1 MDIKWKLKKLY
12 LKGYRFVSSVTLPGF
27 DGLPMLKVFS
37 FFYKGIVNGAIA
49 TRSSAISFNL
59 FVAIFPTLIF
69 IFTLIPFIPIEN
81 FQQTLLSLLEE
92 IIPESAWDSVQ
103 TTFLDIIMRPRG
115 SLLSIG
121 FVLALFFSTNG
132 INSMIEAFN
141 ASYHSME
148 TRGIF
153 AQRWVSFVLVLVL
166 ALMLIVAITFITV
179 GSGLMYYL
187 RSEDFLQDKF
197 IYFLIDSFRWAILV
211 LLTYFG
217 ISLIYFWAPAKK
229 RPFKF
234 FSAGSSSATFF
245 IMLANI
251 GFNYYANNLATYN
264 ALYGSIGTLLLILL
278 WIYFNSTILLISF
291 ELNVSILN
299 AKLNE
304 NES

>member
-1 MDIKWKLKKLY
+1 MSKRLRKIYVKLHRLVN
-12 LKGYRFVSSVTLPGF
+12 RVTLPGF
-27 DGLPMLKVFS
+27 DNMPMARVFS
-37 FFYKGIVNGAIA
+37 FFYDGIVNGAIT
-49 TRSSAISFNL
+49 TRSSSISFNL
-59 FVAIFPTLIF
+59 FVAIFPTIIF
-69 IFTLIPFIPIEN
+69 LFTLIPFIPIEN
-81 FQQTLLSLLEE
+81 FQETFLSLMEE
-92 IIPESAWDSVQ
+92 IIPDSAWDSVQ
-103 TTFLDIIMRPRG
+103 TTFLDIVTRPHG

-121 FVLALFFSTNG
+121 FILALIFSTNG

-148 TRGIF
+148 TRGII
-153 AQRWVSFVLVLVL
+153 AQRGIALVLVIVL
-166 ALMLIVAITFITV
+166 AIMLIIAIVFIAV
-179 GSGLMYYL
+179 GAGIMHYL
-187 RSEDFLQDKF
+187 RDEGFLQDKF
-197 IYFLIDSFRWAILV
+197 IYFLIDSFRWAILI

-278 WIYFNSTILLISF
+278 WIYFNSTILLIGF

-299 AKLNE
+299 AKLE
-304 NES
+304 NNQD